1 MNENR
6 NLDKVIDELKKVS
19 ANSSP
24 PGEVVERTLE
34 KLALM
39 ENEHIRTTRKV
50 GWAGFLKMAAAAV
63 FILAAGFYV
72 GRLTKPIKLDAEQ
85 LGSLQKTLK
94 STLEL
99 EIKQNLQEKLEQDF
113 QSLVR
118 TNNVQLNDLAAA
130 IDTAQKWERLLIAA
144 ALKQMESNRLNE
156 NNELRNEL
164 VTFASLTERKLAETE
179 KSLAKLTGNNSPD
192 KSPVNQTD
200 NLK

>member
-6 NLDKVIDELKKVS
+6 NLDKAIDELKKAS

-24 PGEVVERTLE
+24 PGEVVEKTME

-50 GWAGFLKMAAAAV
+50 GWAGFLKMTAAAV
-63 FILAAGFYV
+63 FILAAGFYA

-113 QSLVR
+113 QSLIR